1 MAGAECYQGG
11 SNGGDREGEPACCV
25 HAFVGEEGGG
35 DGEEDGHGADH
46 QRGVRDGGE
55 RKAGELDE
63 ELERD
68 SEEGAEQECAPLA
81 TVEAGL
87 VGEEQRGEGE
97 GGEEET
103 VEHHRADAHLE
114 ECDFAEVEAAAP
126 EGTGEGAGCKAEG
139 TIFWGHETY

>member
-1 MAGAECYQGG
+1 M
-11 SNGGDREGEPACCV
+11 
-25 HAFVGEEGGG
+25 
-35 DGEEDGHGADH
+35 
-46 QRGVRDGGE
+46 
-55 RKAGELDE
+55 
-63 ELERD
+63 ERD
-68 SEEGAEQECAPLA
+68 AEEGAEEKGAPLA

-139 TIFWGHETY
+139 AIFCGHEIY